1 MKICTG
7 CNIEKELNEF
17 YKHKTGKYGVVSKC
31 KACKKEYGKEWR
43 EANADYGKEWHKA
56 NAEKIKEWY
65 KANSDKKKEYNKDYK
80 KYNADRIKEKRES
93 NKQDVVYRFEFNQM
107 VYVGSTNSF
116 RKRVTKHI
124 SDCFNPSRPQ
134 YNFPLYKFIRQHFTK
149 ADKEAIRACF
159 SIIREVEPHE
169 DLKAVEQAYID
180 SIPYEN
186 RLNVINAIR

>member
-1 MKICTG
+1 MKICTT
-7 CNIEKELNEF
+7 CKVEKELGEF
-17 YKHKTGKYGVVSKC
+17 HKEKRGKYGVRGNC
-31 KACKKEYGKEWR
+31 KACTKEY
-43 EANADYGKEWHKA
+43 NKA
-56 NAEKIKEWY
+56 NAEKNKERTKEWR
-65 KANSDKKKEYNKDYK
+65 KANPEYGKEY
-80 KYNADRIKEKRES
+80 RES

-186 RLNVINAIR
+186 RLNSYNAKNP